1 MSNLP
6 NERIR
11 PTLPFEVT
19 GVDYAGP
26 FYILNK
32 PGKGAKL
39 DKCYLA
45 IFVCFCTKAI
55 HCEIVTDLTS
65 NNFLA
70 CLKRFVS
77 RRGVPKIIYSD
88 NGTTFHGTN
97 NLLKDLSKFLFN
109 NQASIVNSTSQ
120 YNIQWKFIPPYTPN
134 HGGLWEAAV
143 KSCKFHLKRALINNN
158 VTYEEMCTLV
168 IQIEGAANCE
178 NYQLQTYEQPQITE
192 LPQNPTQPS
201 QQPQNTEVN
210 TPQAHTKIQSEIPIT
225 PHSQNV
231 PPINIKEIPKHINRT
246 TRLKRRNPVPWW
258 NSDCESAIKSNK
270 KAFNRY
276 KRHNTSANK
285 IEFLETRAEARRT
298 IKTAKRKSWTEYVS
312 TINSETPMTE
322 VWERVRKISGLYKHH
337 NIQIL
342 EKDGRTTTD
351 NSKIVSILATTYKNR
366 SITRNYDDT
375 VITHEREE
383 KDELMIQFDENEPIN
398 LPITTQEY
406 DEALSSLKETSPG
419 PNEIP
424 VVFLKHLPLIA
435 HEYILNLFN
444 TIWLQHNFPEKWR
457 ESIIIPILKPQTSRI
472 HPEFYRP
479 ISLTCAM

>member
-1 MSNLP
+1 MRFINNARKSDTKVIGPLSVEELENTNTILIKLSQMESFSEELELLRKNKQLDAKHKFASLALFIDEKGIIRVGGRLKNTYSSFNIKHPILLSSKHNFTKLIFNHKHSQLLHPGPQLLLSSVRQFYWPVGGSILAKQTVRNCVNCFKFNPIPFSCPMSNLP

-39 DKCYLA
+39 NKCYLA

-168 IQIEGAANCE
+168 IQIEGILNSRPLFAQSNDP
-178 NYQLQTYEQPQITE
+178 NDLSPIK
-192 LPQNPTQPS
+192 PS
-201 QQPQNTEVN
+201 HFLIGRVLTSIPNIDYTNTN
-210 TPQAHTKIQSEIPIT
+210 KY
-225 PHSQNV
+225 
-231 PPINIKEIPKHINRT
+231 RL
-246 TRLKRRNPVPWW
+246 TRLEHIQKFYQQFWRRF
-258 NSDCESAIKSNK
+258 SRQYISQLHQQ
-270 KAFNRY
+270 Y
-276 KRHNTSANK
+276 KWKDAPSTISVGT
-285 IEFLETRAEARRT
+285 LVL
-298 IKTAKRKSWTEYVS
+298 IKTTLYPPCQWPMGIIRKLFPGRDGITRVA
-312 TINSETPMTE
+312 E
-322 VWERVRKISGLYKHH
+322 VQTHKGL
-337 NIQIL
+337 II
-342 EKDGRTTTD
+342 
-351 NSKIVSILATTYKNR
+351 R
-366 SITRNYDDT
+366 SIR
-375 VITHEREE
+375 H
-383 KDELMIQFDENEPIN
+383 LCP
-398 LPITTQEY
+398 LPRQE
-406 DEALSSLKETSPG
+406 DID
-419 PNEIP
+419 N
-424 VVFLKHLPLIA
+424 
-435 HEYILNLFN
+435 
-444 TIWLQHNFPEKWR
+444 
-457 ESIIIPILKPQTSRI
+457 
-472 HPEFYRP
+472 
-479 ISLTCAM
+479 